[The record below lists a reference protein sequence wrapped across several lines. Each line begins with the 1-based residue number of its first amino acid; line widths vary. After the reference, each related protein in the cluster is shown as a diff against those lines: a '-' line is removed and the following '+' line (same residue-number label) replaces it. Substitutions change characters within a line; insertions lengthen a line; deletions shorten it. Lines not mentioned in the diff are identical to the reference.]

1 MLRCRRLLVA
11 RLASAASLGLRTAL
25 AAEDPCA
32 VKLFRWQEDCRNLR
46 GRAAALGARPGEL
59 CRTRPSSR
67 WRGSGW
73 RAEASARARDRAGPI
88 AAYSVPGT
96 PGGAISMA
104 TVIGWLEH
112 VGVTFVFLFVL
123 VEQAGL
129 PLPAYPLLIIAGA
142 WSAQG
147 GAPYASITAVAVA
160 ACLIADLGWY
170 VAGRR
175 LGSRVLRAM
184 CKLTLEPDSCVSDT
198 ERMFTRFGTRVLA
211 FAKFVPGLGA
221 VATAMSGVVGAP
233 LGGFVLYDLIGATL
247 WAGAGIAL
255 GVIFHDAVDSVF
267 AELATLGRLGAILI
281 VGLFAAFLT
290 LKWWR
295 RHQFFHELRM
305 SRISVAELS
314 RLRDAGRPLMVIDAR
329 PSESR
334 ARDGMI
340 PGAVAFEMLEKDA
353 TGAGNRGEVVV
364 YCACPNEATAARVAK
379 RLISMGFHPVRPLA
393 GGIHAWLDAGL
404 AIERPGV
411 SM

>member
-1 MLRCRRLLVA
+1 
-11 RLASAASLGLRTAL
+11 
-25 AAEDPCA
+25 
-32 VKLFRWQEDCRNLR
+32 
-46 GRAAALGARPGEL
+46 
-59 CRTRPSSR
+59 
-67 WRGSGW
+67 
-73 RAEASARARDRAGPI
+73 
-88 AAYSVPGT
+88 
-96 PGGAISMA
+96 MA

-233 LGGFVLYDLIGATL
+233 LGGFLLYDLIGATL
-247 WAGAGIAL
+247 WEVPAGTR
-255 GVIFHDAVDSVF
+255 
-267 AELATLGRLGAILI
+267 EPNELGRLGAILI

-393 GGIHAWLDAGL
+393 GGIHAWLAAGL
-404 AIERPGV
+404 AIERPG
-411 SM
+411 

>member
-1 MLRCRRLLVA
+1 
-11 RLASAASLGLRTAL
+11 
-25 AAEDPCA
+25 
-32 VKLFRWQEDCRNLR
+32 
-46 GRAAALGARPGEL
+46 
-59 CRTRPSSR
+59 
-67 WRGSGW
+67 
-73 RAEASARARDRAGPI
+73 
-88 AAYSVPGT
+88 
-96 PGGAISMA
+96 MA

-198 ERMFTRFGTRVLA
+198 ERMFTRFGTRGLA

-233 LGGFVLYDLIGATL
+233 LGGFLLYDLIGATL

-281 VGLFAAFLT
+281 VGVFAAFLT

-305 SRISVAELS
+305 SRISVGELS
-314 RLRDAGRPLMVIDAR
+314 RLREAGRPLMVIDAR

-393 GGIHAWLDAGL
+393 GGIHAWLAAGL

-411 SM
+411 SI

>member
-1 MLRCRRLLVA
+1 MFPSCYVADACWLRGSRARPRSDCAPRSPRRIRA
-11 RLASAASLGLRTAL
+11 RSSCFDGRRTA
-25 AAEDPCA
+25 
-32 VKLFRWQEDCRNLR
+32 
-46 GRAAALGARPGEL
+46 
-59 CRTRPSSR
+59 
-67 WRGSGW
+67 
-73 RAEASARARDRAGPI
+73 
-88 AAYSVPGT
+88 
-96 PGGAISMA
+96 AIS
-104 TVIGWLEH
+104 
-112 VGVTFVFLFVL
+112 
-123 VEQAGL
+123 
-129 PLPAYPLLIIAGA
+129 
-142 WSAQG
+142 
-147 GAPYASITAVAVA
+147 

-170 VAGRR
+170 VTGRR

-184 CKLTLEPDSCVSDT
+184 CRLTLEPDSCVSDT

-233 LGGFVLYDLIGATL
+233 LGGFLLYDLIGATL

-364 YCACPNEATAARVAK
+364 YCACQKEATAARVA
-379 RLISMGFHPVRPLA
+379 
-393 GGIHAWLDAGL
+393 
-404 AIERPGV
+404 
-411 SM
+411 